1 MEKELEA
8 LIEADIAP
16 LQAGAASGE
25 LSSLSGEPPS
35 LSGEPP
41 SLSGDAVP
49 SGEPPS
55 LSGEPPSLTGEPPSL
70 SGDAVPGGEAAFRT
84 HVQMKPALDESDL
97 DGEVMGPPKKVLK
110 RTLAR
115 HDSACS
121 SFSLLDDISD
131 EEPVGEDV
139 QLGDADI
146 ASGEAAL
153 GTSKQFT
160 SSR

>member
-1 MEKELEA
+1 M
-8 LIEADIAP
+8 IEADIAP

-25 LSSLSGEPPS
+25 LS
-35 LSGEPP
+35 
-41 SLSGDAVP
+41 
-49 SGEPPS
+49 S

-70 SGDAVPGGEAAFRT
+70 SGDAVPGGEAAFRK
-84 HVQMKPALDESDL
+84 HVPMKPAFDESDF
-97 DGEVMGPPKKVLK
+97 DGEVMGPPKKVPK

-139 QLGDADI
+139 QLGDAED
-146 ASGEAAL
+146 GVCDLRVVEVDP
-153 GTSKQFT
+153 
-160 SSR
+160 SSRDRVTTGRMEMRTTQRSK